1 MKICYVPGK
10 REFPGKKPLI
20 PGFSVFP
27 EIQTVWEIIN
37 PIDISISGL
46 VANDRDWF
54 ELNGKKMRI
63 FSGSLHYFRVHP
75 EYWRDRLRKYRAA
88 GLNTIDV

>member
-1 MKICYVPGK
+1 MNN
-10 REFPGKKPLI
+10 
-20 PGFSVFP
+20 SSS
-27 EIQTVWEIIN
+27 T
-37 PIDISISGL
+37 ISISGL

-75 EYWRDRLRKYRAA
+75 AYWRDRLRKYRAA
-88 GLNTIDV
+88 GLNAIDVLVNFQIQKYPKNRPDFKITQIV